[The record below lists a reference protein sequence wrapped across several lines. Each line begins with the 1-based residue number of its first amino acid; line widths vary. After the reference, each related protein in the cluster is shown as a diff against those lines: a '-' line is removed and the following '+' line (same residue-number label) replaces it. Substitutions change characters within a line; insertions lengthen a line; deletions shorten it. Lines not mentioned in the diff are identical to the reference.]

1 MRNTPYTTAGLLAA
15 VRALREQ
22 GHDVDENNNTHV
34 SAYMALREA
43 PPHGVT
49 GERLVERIQWLQM
62 AASASVGERVTH
74 PSRLDFWAVPRRNF
88 PTGLPAFCR
97 GYSCSSEDVAGC
109 DCPNAEFFFIDQA
122 IPRSVLGPD
131 VRTCSC
137 TVTTTGLGPPA
148 TGDASA
154 TGDAPTTG
162 DAARYRQFEDQVHS
176 IWAEFGSN
184 PAARDRRRFAAQREE
199 AGRRSRRAQI
209 ADEAERELAETA
221 ARHIADEARYL
232 ADEGARAATGEPLA
246 LAAGDGPSPATGD
259 RAARQRG
266 FHTGYA
272 ADLRSQ
278 LAEARSAH
286 LREYGAAQRFA
297 FASATIGGASSGET
311 VPPATG
317 VRSGNIYKEPCDNG
331 DCGQCDVDLSD
342 LFDEDNHNPDF
353 EHDEVPQWAL
363 DEWEAQTR
371 DRQEEE
377 EEYRHVE
384 EEEAA
389 GEAVA
394 VAPAVVEAAAETN
407 HPPASADIRYAVRA
421 PCTRRRVRASP
432 SATGDASA
440 TGVDE
445 CDTDEEA
452 LAAALADEDK
462 WTWGSR
468 VQWWQS
474 DAEWTDNL

>member
-1 MRNTPYTTAGLLAA
+1 MRNTPYTTAGLLVA
-15 VRALREQ
+15 VRVLREQ

-49 GERLVERIQWLQM
+49 GPQLVERIQWLQTL
-62 AASASVGERVTH
+62 ASASVGERVTH

-88 PTGLPAFCR
+88 PTGLPAMLR
-97 GYSCSSEDVAGC
+97 RYSCSSEDVPGC
-109 DCPNAEFFFIDQA
+109 DCPNAEFFFVDAA
-122 IPRSVLGPD
+122 IPRIVLGPD
-131 VRTCSC
+131 VVTCSC
-137 TVTTTGLGPPA
+137 TVSTTGLGRRPGDGPA
-148 TGDASA
+148 TGDAPA
-154 TGDAPTTG
+154 TGDP
-162 DAARYRQFEDQVHS
+162 ARDREFEEQVHS
-176 IWAEFGSN
+176 IWAEHAISN
-184 PAARDRRRFAAQREE
+184 PYAADRRRFQAQTVE
-199 AGRRSRRAQI
+199 ASRRSRRREI
-209 ADEAERELAETA
+209 EEEAERELAEAA
-221 ARHIADEARYL
+221 ARHTADEARYR
-232 ADEGARAATGEPLA
+232 ADEGASAATGEPLV

-286 LREYGAAQRFA
+286 LREYGAAHRFA

-371 DRQEEE
+371 ERQEEE

-394 VAPAVVEAAAETN
+394 VAPAAVEAAAAETN

-421 PCTRRRVRASP
+421 PCTRRRVRASH
-432 SATGDASA
+432 SATGRRSSK
-440 TGVDE
+440 
-445 CDTDEEA
+445 
-452 LAAALADEDK
+452 LSSSP
-462 WTWGSR
+462 GS
-468 VQWWQS
+468 
-474 DAEWTDNL
+474 